1 MVHSDFLKTKAID
14 RLNTIV
20 TESDLSYDIL
30 MSHLKYKI
38 QEWNTEM
45 SGLSGL
51 NPFDLTNEE
60 CDRKNYLEWNT
71 EMSGLSG
78 LNPFDLTNE
87 ECDRKNY
94 LVHMI
99 SYGNE
104 LVSNYNKMDDSTLF
118 AIERERK
125 INRILS

>member
-1 MVHSDFLKTKAID
+1 MAHSDFLKTKAID

-60 CDRKNYLEWNT
+60 CDRKNYL
-71 EMSGLSG
+71 
-78 LNPFDLTNE
+78 
-87 ECDRKNY
+87 
-94 LVHMI
+94 VHMI